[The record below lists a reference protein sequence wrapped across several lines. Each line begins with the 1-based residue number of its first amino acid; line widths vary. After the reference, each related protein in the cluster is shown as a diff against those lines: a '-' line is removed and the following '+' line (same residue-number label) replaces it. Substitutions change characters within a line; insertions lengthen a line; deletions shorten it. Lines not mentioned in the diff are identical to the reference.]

1 MLLCRALSHA
11 VLAAVFVASAAGQA
25 AAQIGRVGGVVRE
38 DAGQPLKG
46 ATITAENP
54 DIAQSLTATT
64 DDKGRFIMI
73 GLRPGRW
80 RFLAQ
85 APGFGPEMGIMAVR
99 MGAPNPP
106 ITFLLKRSGVA
117 AFGPLGGITGRDLQL
132 ALGDAEAAFT
142 QGRWDEAVAAY
153 RDVMS
158 RSATLS
164 VINLQIGAA
173 YRNKKDYAAALA
185 AYNALL
191 KTDPDNAKAHIG
203 IAETE
208 MERGDLKAAE
218 DGLQRAAE
226 SAAAGREVFFSL
238 AEVKFTR
245 DETSE
250 AARWYQK
257 ASDADPFWGK
267 PIYKLGLCAAK
278 AGDAEGAAKLMARV
292 IAVDPVS
299 PEAALAKAS
308 LESLKK

>member
-1 MLLCRALSHA
+1 MPLCRTLSRA
-11 VLAAVFVASAAGQA
+11 ILAALLVTSAAGQA
-25 AAQIGRVGGVVRE
+25 AAQIGRVGGVVKE
-38 DAGQPLKG
+38 EAGEPLKG
-46 ATITAENP
+46 ATITAQNT
-54 DIAQSLTATT
+54 DIAQSFTATT
-64 DDKGRFIMI
+64 DNKGRFIMI
-73 GLRPGRW
+73 GLRTGEW

-85 APGFGPEMGIMAVR
+85 APGFEAQLGVMRVR

-106 ITFLLKRSGVA
+106 ITFTLKRGGVA
-117 AFGPLGGITGRDLQL
+117 AYGPLGGITGKDLQSG
-132 ALGDAEAAFT
+132 LGDAETAFK
-142 QGRWDEAVAAY
+142 QGRWDDAVAAY

-158 RSATLS
+158 RSAALS

-173 YRNKKDYAAALA
+173 YRNKKDHVAALA

-191 KTDPDNAKAHIG
+191 KVDPDNAKAHVG

-208 MERGDLKAAE
+208 MERGDSKAAE
-218 DGLQRAAE
+218 DALLRAAE

-245 DETSE
+245 DEMSE

-267 PIYKLGLCAAK
+267 PLYKLGLCAVK
-278 AGDAEGAAKLMARV
+278 AGDADGAAKLMARV

>member
-1 MLLCRALSHA
+1 MLLCRTLSHA
-11 VLAAVFVASAAGQA
+11 ALAALLIVSAAGQA

-38 DAGQPLKG
+38 EAGQPLKG
-46 ATITAENP
+46 ATITAENSE
-54 DIAQSLTATT
+54 IAQSFTATT

-73 GLRPGRW
+73 GLRAGRW
-80 RFLAQ
+80 RFFAQ
-85 APGFGPEMGIMAVR
+85 APGFAAEMGIMAVR

-117 AFGPLGGITGRDLQL
+117 AFGPLGGITGKDLQS
-132 ALGDAEAAFT
+132 ALRDADAAFT
-142 QGRWDEAVAAY
+142 QERWDDAVTAY
-153 RDVMS
+153 RDVMA
-158 RSATLS
+158 RSAALS
-164 VINLQIGAA
+164 VINLQVGAA
-173 YRNKKDYAAALA
+173 YRHKKDYTSALA

-191 KTDPDNAKAHIG
+191 KVDPNNAKAHIG

-208 MERGDLKAAE
+208 MERGDPKAAE
-218 DGLQRAAE
+218 EGLLRAAE

-245 DETSE
+245 DEMSE

-278 AGDAEGAAKLMARV
+278 AGDADGAAKLMARV